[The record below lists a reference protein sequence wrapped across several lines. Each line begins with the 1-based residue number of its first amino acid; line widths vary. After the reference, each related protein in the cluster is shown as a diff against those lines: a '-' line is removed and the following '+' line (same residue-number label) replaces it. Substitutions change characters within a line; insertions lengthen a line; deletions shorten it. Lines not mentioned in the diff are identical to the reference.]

1 LKIFFFLKI
10 VVVTRFFLLL
20 FFFSLGFG
28 LNDVFT
34 RRTLKPINKVIFFSR
49 LSEEEEEVK
58 EKKN

>member
-1 LKIFFFLKI
+1 LKIFFFFKN
-10 VVVTRFFLLL
+10 VVVTRFFFLLL
-20 FFFSLGFG
+20 FFSLGFG

-34 RRTLKPINKVIFFSR
+34 RRTLTTKNKVNFFSR